1 MFKNFDKNTII
12 GALLIMTMVMFYFN
26 YSKNQMEK
34 KVESEKLQKALRAK
48 DTVSQAKVSTVNA
61 LESANGIKNDSSQF
75 ATASISIP
83 GQDLILS
90 NELISL
96 KVNTKGAKIHSAQ
109 LKKHTSYEEKL
120 VELLSDK
127 KTDFDFTF
135 SLPQGIMSSK
145 TIAFQVINQSK
156 ESIELSSSQGL
167 RVIYTL
173 APNSYKLSQKWIL
186 PSGKEN
192 KVSVNFS
199 TQMNRQEVNLSRE
212 RQLSTLKYMPQ
223 NDDVLKSL
231 STSSNETLDM
241 TAPLQ
246 WISFGQQFFH
256 TTIIPSQPFQKSILD
271 VKFQETDESYVKNYT
286 VKSEMIPTS
295 DTAAF
300 DYFIGPI
307 DYKLLKKEGKELEQ
321 LVPLSQDILIFRWMK
336 IFNIY
341 LIIPV
346 FNFLSQFVSNYGIII
361 LLLTIFIKVITAPL
375 SYKTYKSGVAMKILK
390 PELDKLKAKFGD
402 DQTKLS
408 QEQMK
413 LYGEFGVSPFGGCL
427 PMLLQM
433 PILFAMFSFFP
444 SSIELRHESFLWATD
459 LSTYDSFVKLPF
471 NIPFYGAHISLF
483 AMLSALTQ
491 IGMSWYSQRLQPS
504 SPQAEQMKMLMY
516 IMPIMFLFMFNSF
529 PAALTFYYFLQNVLG
544 MLQQWFFTTFIIKED
559 KIRAEM
565 ELAKKTPKKQGAF
578 QKKMA
583 QMMEEAEKQK
593 KMQQN
598 PNKK

>member
-48 DTVSQAKVSTVNA
+48 DTVSQATVSTVNA

-145 TIAFQVINQSK
+145 TTAFQVINQSK

-199 TQMNRQEVNLSRE
+199 TQMNRQEVNLGRE

-231 STSSNETLDM
+231 STTSNETLDM

-295 DTAAF
+295 DTATF

-433 PILFAMFSFFP
+433 PILFAMFSFFT

>member
-12 GALLIMTMVMFYFN
+12 GALLIITMVMFYFN

-48 DTVSQAKVSTVNA
+48 DIVSQAKVSTVNA

-75 ATASISIP
+75 ATASLSIP

-167 RVIYTL
+167 RVIYTM

-295 DTAAF
+295 DTSAF

-516 IMPIMFLFMFNSF
+516 IMPVMFLFMFNSF

-559 KIRAEM
+559 KIKAEM

>member
-231 STSSNETLDM
+231 STTSNETLDM

-271 VKFQETDESYVKNYT
+271 VKFQETDDSYVKNYT

>member
-12 GALLIMTMVMFYFN
+12 GALLIITMVMFYFN

-48 DTVSQAKVSTVNA
+48 DIVSQAKVSTVNA

-75 ATASISIP
+75 ATASLSIP

-167 RVIYTL
+167 RVIYTM

-231 STSSNETLDM
+231 SSSSNETLDM

-516 IMPIMFLFMFNSF
+516 IMPVMFLFMFNSF

-559 KIRAEM
+559 KIKAEM

>member
-271 VKFQETDESYVKNYT
+271 VKFQETDDSYVKNYT

-459 LSTYDSFVKLPF
+459 LSTYDSLVKLPF

>member
-1 MFKNFDKNTII
+1 
-12 GALLIMTMVMFYFN
+12 
-26 YSKNQMEK
+26 
-34 KVESEKLQKALRAK
+34 
-48 DTVSQAKVSTVNA
+48 
-61 LESANGIKNDSSQF
+61 
-75 ATASISIP
+75 
-83 GQDLILS
+83 
-90 NELISL
+90 
-96 KVNTKGAKIHSAQ
+96 
-109 LKKHTSYEEKL
+109 
-120 VELLSDK
+120 
-127 KTDFDFTF
+127 
-135 SLPQGIMSSK
+135 
-145 TIAFQVINQSK
+145 
-156 ESIELSSSQGL
+156 
-167 RVIYTL
+167 
-173 APNSYKLSQKWIL
+173 
-186 PSGKEN
+186 
-192 KVSVNFS
+192 
-199 TQMNRQEVNLSRE
+199 
-212 RQLSTLKYMPQ
+212 
-223 NDDVLKSL
+223 
-231 STSSNETLDM
+231 
-241 TAPLQ
+241 
-246 WISFGQQFFH
+246 
-256 TTIIPSQPFQKSILD
+256 
-271 VKFQETDESYVKNYT
+271 
-286 VKSEMIPTS
+286 
-295 DTAAF
+295 
-300 DYFIGPI
+300 
-307 DYKLLKKEGKELEQ
+307 
-321 LVPLSQDILIFRWMK
+321 MK

-516 IMPIMFLFMFNSF
+516 IMPVMFLFMFNSF

-559 KIRAEM
+559 KIKAEM

>member
-12 GALLIMTMVMFYFN
+12 GALLIITMVMFYFN

-48 DTVSQAKVSTVNA
+48 DIVSQAKVSTVNA

-75 ATASISIP
+75 ATASLSIP

-167 RVIYTL
+167 RVIYTM

-516 IMPIMFLFMFNSF
+516 IMPVMFLFMFNSF

-559 KIRAEM
+559 KIKAEM

>member
-34 KVESEKLQKALRAK
+34 KVESEKLQKALKAK
-48 DTVSQAKVSTVNA
+48 DTVAQAKASTVNA
-61 LESANGIKNDSSQF
+61 LESVAGIKNGISQF
-75 ATASISIP
+75 AIASISIP

-96 KVNTKGAKIHSAQ
+96 RVNTKGAKIHSAQ

-145 TIAFQVINQSK
+145 TTAFQVINQSK

-199 TQMNRQEVNLSRE
+199 TQMNRQEVNLGRE

-231 STSSNETLDM
+231 STTSNETLDM

-295 DTAAF
+295 DTATF
-300 DYFIGPI
+300 VYFIGPI

-516 IMPIMFLFMFNSF
+516 IMPVMFLFMFNSF

>member
-12 GALLIMTMVMFYFN
+12 GALLIITMVMFYFN

-48 DTVSQAKVSTVNA
+48 DIVSQAKVSTVNA

-75 ATASISIP
+75 ATASLSIP

-167 RVIYTL
+167 RVIYTM

-192 KVSVNFS
+192 RVSVHFS

-516 IMPIMFLFMFNSF
+516 IMPVMFLFMFNSF

-559 KIRAEM
+559 KIKAEM

>member
-48 DTVSQAKVSTVNA
+48 DIVSQAKVSKVNA

-75 ATASISIP
+75 ATASLSIP

-516 IMPIMFLFMFNSF
+516 IMPVMFLFMFNSF

>member
-48 DTVSQAKVSTVNA
+48 DTVSQATVSTVNA
-61 LESANGIKNDSSQF
+61 LESANGIKYDSSQF